1 MMVQDTFESGVL
13 TKRKCPSPSSGTSTP
28 LPLIEKIKQSISLE
42 KKFFSLEFF
51 PPRTPAGAA
60 NLIGKL
66 EKYSN
71 FLLFHR
77 FKLYN
82 DFISEG
88 IALQQLFKIYRFPKL
103 RVACLKVI

>member
-28 LPLIEKIKQSISLE
+28 LSLIEKIKQSIALE

-66 EKYSN
+66 EKYS
-71 FLLFHR
+71 
-77 FKLYN
+77 KLN
-82 DFISEG
+82 NIFITR
-88 IALQQLFKIYRFPKL
+88 ACMVLQD
-103 RVACLKVI
+103 VV

>member
-28 LPLIEKIKQSISLE
+28 LSLIEKIKQSIGLE
-42 KKFFSLEFF
+42 NNFFSLEFF

-66 EKYSN
+66 EKYSII
-71 FLLFHR
+71 FYLLHSFVIYFVR
-77 FKLYN
+77 ITALYTTRSSN
-82 DFISEG
+82 EINTSG
-88 IALQQLFKIYRFPKL
+88 LHPG
-103 RVACLKVI
+103 